1 MNAKELK
8 HQHQLKTWTP
18 IIQKCK
24 NSGMTVKDWCVEND
38 INEKRFYYWQRRV
51 REEVL
56 APAMTTHEVA
66 PTFIKIPDYTPKVT
80 TDFQPDMVLNYG
92 SLRLELKNS
101 VTSEL
106 LDKVVQVI
114 RHV

>member
-1 MNAKELK
+1 MNATKLK
-8 HQHQLKTWTP
+8 HQHKLQTWTP
-18 IIQKCK
+18 IIHECK

-56 APAMTTHEVA
+56 APAMTSQQVNPSFIRIPNQA
-66 PTFIKIPDYTPKVT
+66 PRSSP
-80 TDFQPDMVLNYG
+80 DFQPDMVLNYG
-92 SLRLELKNS
+92 NLRMELKNS

-106 LDKVVQVI
+106 LDKVIQVI